1 MSGRSRAR
9 DRSRPSGGA
18 QQTLAQKLSGFGPCE
33 LMLLAVPESIVPGTG
48 VAQWTDTSGKG
59 RHAVQATGA
68 SQPAYT
74 AITSAYGYVQ
84 GNGSQGLIVPATG
97 LAFLHSGAGMTL
109 VAIFEQAG
117 TVGNYV
123 LGTQS
128 NSGANRGFSIA
139 RLTAPNARFAV
150 GNGAAAVVSSD
161 AGIGADSAYHKI
173 VFRYATGTDP
183 DAITRSDGAQ
193 VATANELAAPN
204 ASDPAAGM
212 GICWGGASAFG
223 TTSKIRAIVAY
234 SAELSDATVQAIEAL
249 FTAQWG
255 V

>member
-1 MSGRSRAR
+1 
-9 DRSRPSGGA
+9 
-18 QQTLAQKLSGFGPCE
+18 
-33 LMLLAVPESIVPGTG
+33 MLLAQPSAIVTGTG
-48 VAQWTDTSGKG
+48 VAQWTDQSGKG

-68 SQPAYT
+68 SQPSYT
-74 AITSAYGYVQ
+74 AITGAYGYVQ
-84 GNGSQGLIVPATG
+84 GNGSQGLVVPATG

-109 VAIFEQAG
+109 VAIFEQSG

-150 GNGAAAVVSSD
+150 GNGAASVITSD
-161 AGIGADSAYHKI
+161 AGIGADGSYHKTI
-173 VFRYATGTDP
+173 FRYSAGTDP
-183 DAITRSDGAQ
+183 DAIARSDGAQ

-204 ASDPAAGM
+204 ASDPAVGL

-223 TTSKIRAIVAY
+223 TTSKIRALVAY
-234 SAELSDATVQAIEAL
+234 SAELSDATVAAIEAL